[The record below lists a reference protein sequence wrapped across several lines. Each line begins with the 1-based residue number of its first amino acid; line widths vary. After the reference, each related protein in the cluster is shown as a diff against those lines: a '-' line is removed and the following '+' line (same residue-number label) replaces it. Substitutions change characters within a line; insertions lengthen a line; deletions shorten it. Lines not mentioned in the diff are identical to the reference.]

1 MLHVVRGMTYS
12 LQALEQTL
20 KQNSDPKFQ
29 NSEFL
34 KFVSQI
40 NTGEV
45 RFTHSL
51 QTVSTPHY
59 RASADLSRRLD
70 SQAAATM
77 RRPRQ
82 M

>member
-1 MLHVVRGMTYS
+1 MTNS

-51 QTVSTPHY
+51 QTVSTPPQ
-59 RASADLSRRLD
+59 SLS
-70 SQAAATM
+70 
-77 RRPRQ
+77 
-82 M
+82 

>member
-1 MLHVVRGMTYS
+1 MLHVVRGMTNS

-45 RFTHSL
+45 RFTADSLHSAL
-51 QTVSTPHY
+51 QS
-59 RASADLSRRLD
+59 LS
-70 SQAAATM
+70 
-77 RRPRQ
+77 
-82 M
+82 

>member
-1 MLHVVRGMTYS
+1 MLHVVRGMTNS

-45 RFTHSL
+45 SVHSSTHCRQSPL
-51 QTVSTPHY
+51 RTTEPQ
-59 RASADLSRRLD
+59 ADLS
-70 SQAAATM
+70 
-77 RRPRQ
+77 
-82 M
+82 